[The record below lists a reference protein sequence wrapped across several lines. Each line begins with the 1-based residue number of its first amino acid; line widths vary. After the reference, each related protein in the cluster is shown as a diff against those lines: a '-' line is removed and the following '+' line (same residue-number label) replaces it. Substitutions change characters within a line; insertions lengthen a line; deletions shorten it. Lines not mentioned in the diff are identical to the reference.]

1 MKVLVSLSPDGR
13 LLQALGPAHENERS
27 PNFRH
32 VRCCGDLRKKFNQ
45 YATKNVFQTVLKV

>member
-13 LLQALGPAHENERS
+13 LLQALGPVHENERS

-45 YATKNVFQTVLKV
+45 YATKYVFQTVLKV